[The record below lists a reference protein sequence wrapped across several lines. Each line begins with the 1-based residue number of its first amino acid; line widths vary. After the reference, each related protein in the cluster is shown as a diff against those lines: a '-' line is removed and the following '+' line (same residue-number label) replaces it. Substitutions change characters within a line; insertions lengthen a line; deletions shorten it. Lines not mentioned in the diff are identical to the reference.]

1 MGIINFQCSFNVL
14 AGDIFN
20 TIMTNL
26 ATSLSIVKELK
37 RLASIQTNRQ
47 YMLRNDVNSLLI
59 FVDPDEQHPTVI
71 IESLHALRYLAQEA
85 VRSESTLTRFQ
96 NTVGLQALL
105 GKITNRHGFDE
116 DCKKVASDVLLLSKC
131 NPTRHAT
138 KEQQSSGVI
147 TRAGMRANR
156 KTNQKEPVKFLGGN
170 KKAKIIQLQIE
181 GLEGEARK
189 KECITELLRVTG
201 VISITFNMGVQRCT
215 IRARADMHAESLVHA
230 IQNTRKMKAKQ
241 VVKNENGE
249 EVFVSFDDMDDLPP
263 YLEEDAGDS
272 PNKEENKQSVAR
284 PGYTEAVGSFARSWF
299 GGVVNAVNKNLYW

>member
-1 MGIINFQCSFNVL
+1 
-14 AGDIFN
+14 
-20 TIMTNL
+20 MTNL

-37 RLASIQTNRQ
+37 RLASIQSNRQ

-59 FVDPDEQHPTVI
+59 FIDPDDQHPTVI
-71 IESLHALRYLAQEA
+71 IEALHALRYLAQEA
-85 VRSESTLTRFQ
+85 MRNESTLSHFQ

-105 GKITNRHGFDE
+105 RKIADREGFDQ
-116 DCKKVASDVLLLSKC
+116 DCIKVASDVLFLSKC
-131 NPTRHAT
+131 NPSQHAT
-138 KEQQSSGVI
+138 KEQQASGVV
-147 TRAGMRANR
+147 TRAGMRSAR
-156 KTNQKEPVKFLGGN
+156 KTNHKEPVKFLGGN

-181 GLEGEARK
+181 GLDGEDKK
-189 KECITELLRVTG
+189 KECINELLRVTG
-201 VISITFNMGVQRCT
+201 VISITFNMCVQRCT

-230 IQNTRKMKAKQ
+230 IQSTRSMKAKQ

-249 EVFVSFDDMDDLPP
+249 EVLVSFDDKEFRDELPP

-299 GGVVNAVNKNLYW
+299 GSVVSAVNKNLYW